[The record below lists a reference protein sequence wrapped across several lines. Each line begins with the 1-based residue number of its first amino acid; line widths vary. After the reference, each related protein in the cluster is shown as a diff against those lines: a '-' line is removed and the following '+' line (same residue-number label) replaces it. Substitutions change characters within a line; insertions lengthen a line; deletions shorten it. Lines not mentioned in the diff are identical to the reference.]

1 MANNNKKHYYYKN
14 RPRKQTPDGAQE
26 QQIALFSSEQLQK
39 SLSDLGISETTCALL
54 EKNRIQTAADL
65 VKRTEKD
72 MYKVQGLNKKILF
85 EVKDALKANDMFLRA
100 ESAQQKQKP
109 QKQDAPKTDNKQ
121 KSDCLTDERA
131 EKQNSQKPQKTDKPQ
146 KSEGVTHSK
155 FGLAERAT
163 SGKTQQ
169 PKLQQKSQQ
178 KPQQGKAQNKNQR
191 PEKLTE
197 PLKAGE
203 WRKVLKGGKWGYSD
217 GFKIV
222 IPTMYDEIFA
232 FKEGLAS
239 VEIDEKCGYIDEQ
252 NNVVIPLEYD
262 TAMSFSEGFAMVVK
276 GEKCGY
282 INKNNEIVIPFE
294 YDAATPFENGE
305 AKVKKDGKWG
315 TLTLDGKV
323 VWI

>member
-14 RPRKQTPDGAQE
+14 RPRKQNQDGAQE
-26 QQIALFSSEQLQK
+26 QQIALFSSEQLAK
-39 SLSDLGISETTCALL
+39 SIAELGISETTCALL

-85 EVKDALKANDMFLRA
+85 EVKDALKANGMFLRA
-100 ESAQQKQKP
+100 EQVNKQDKP
-109 QKQDAPKTDNKQ
+109 QKQDGEAQKEKTPKVKPQPVEDGGK
-121 KSDCLTDERA
+121 D
-131 EKQNSQKPQKTDKPQ
+131 KQNPQKTQKSDKPQ
-146 KSEGVTHSK
+146 KSDNVTHSK
-155 FGLAERAT
+155 FGLAESAT
-163 SGKTQQ
+163 LNGK
-169 PKLQQKSQQ
+169 QQKQA
-178 KPQQGKAQNKNQR
+178 PQKAQQNKPQR

-197 PLKAGE
+197 PLALGE
-203 WRKVLKGGKWGYSD
+203 WRKVLKGGKWGYSN

-239 VEIDEKCGYIDEQ
+239 VEIDEKCGYIDEE
-252 NNVVIPLEYD
+252 NNVVIPLDYD
-262 TAMSFSEGFAMVVK
+262 TAMSFSEGYAMVVK

-282 INKNNEIVIPFE
+282 INKNNEVVIPFE
-294 YDAATPFENGE
+294 YDAGTPFENGE